1 MSLPAT
7 ATQKHRLVGVY
18 IHLPYCDVKCA
29 YCDFY
34 SIALRHVSANFWS
47 RYLDRLQEDLGA
59 QASLLHS
66 DTAKPVLASVF
77 FGGGTP
83 SKAPAHVIAYMIEA
97 IRRAFGAALPQIEV
111 TAEANPESLTPDLL
125 RAWRDAGLNRVSV
138 GMQSLDEA
146 TLRYLGRLYRPQAYA
161 RVLAD
166 IRSAGFSN
174 YSADFITGVPG
185 QSTASTLRDLEFAV
199 GEGVTH
205 LSLYQLT
212 IEPGTLLRQ
221 RILRGD
227 RQPVSDEQQARQM
240 AVACAY
246 LSEQGFARYEIS
258 NFARSGYRCLHNR
271 IYWTYRPYLGLG
283 VAAHSFTGRR
293 RFLHLRSLDKYLA
306 PGALPAEDTAS
317 GPRDALLG
325 YLRLMQ
331 PFRAERIAAIYHP
344 ELRAAV
350 RQVLERAVERGWL
363 TRQGHLL
370 RLSSAGAEQSDT
382 LLAELWNIP

>member
-1 MSLPAT
+1 MSLSVAARQRP
-7 ATQKHRLVGVY
+7 RLVGVY

-29 YCDFY
+29 YCDFF
-34 SIALRHVSANFWS
+34 SIARRHVGDAFWT
-47 RYLDRLQEDLGA
+47 RYLDRLHEDLAA
-59 QASLLHS
+59 QASLLYS

-83 SKAPAHVIAYMIEA
+83 SKAPASVIAGILEA
-97 IRRAFGAALPQIEV
+97 IRKSFRVALSAIEV
-111 TAEANPESLTPDLL
+111 TAEANPESLTPELL
-125 RAWRDAGLNRVSV
+125 GAWRDAGLNRVSV

-174 YSADFITGVPG
+174 YNADFITGVPG
-185 QSTASTLRDLEFAV
+185 QSVASTLRDLEFAV

-227 RQPVSDEQQARQM
+227 RPPISDEQQVGQM
-240 AVACAY
+240 SAACEY
-246 LSEQGFARYEIS
+246 LSGQGFARYEIS
-258 NFARSGYRCLHNR
+258 NFARPGYRCLHNR

-283 VAAHSFTGRR
+283 VAAHSFTGCRR
-293 RFLHLRSLDKYLA
+293 YLHPRSLDKYLA

-317 GPRDALLG
+317 TPRDALLG
-325 YLRLMQ
+325 YMRLMQ
-331 PFRAERIAAIYHP
+331 PFRVERIASLYRNRS
-344 ELRAAV
+344 RAAV
-350 RQVLERAVERGWL
+350 QQVLDRAVERGWL
-363 TRQGHLL
+363 LRHGHLL
-370 RLSSAGAEQSDT
+370 RLSPVGAEQSDS
-382 LLAELWNIP
+382 LLAELWNIQ